1 MRISILF
8 IGMILTASSIV
19 GCGGNASASQN
30 NEKVQDENPAIN
42 EVKTT
47 DGDKSAASSS
57 TISSD
62 TIPENVRKIMKV
74 YPDFNISYSDNHL
87 VFTDGTTIVYD
98 DGREKSFVEKLD
110 DCDVE
115 DMFSM
120 TYDRDATIPAYL
132 NDCGRGR
139 SEQLYK
145 KMYGNNEA
153 EVKNN
158 LVDVEWF
165 GQKIPF
171 TKVNGA
177 NLQLAKV
184 AADLKTMPEMK
195 KYLTKASSFYW
206 RKVRGA
212 NRQSAHSYGI
222 AIDINTTYS
231 NYWLWSN
238 PKCSE
243 TDKLKYENQIP
254 LEIVKVFE
262 KHGFVWGG
270 RWYHYDTMHFE
281 YRPEILLANP

>member
-30 NEKVQDENPAIN
+30 NEKVQDENQAIN

-47 DGDKSAASSS
+47 DGNKSAASSS

-184 AADLKTMPEMK
+184 AADLKAMPEMK

-281 YRPEILLANP
+281 YRPELLL

>member
-1 MRISILF
+1 MHSINSFCVIML
-8 IGMILTASSIV
+8 IASSIV
-19 GCGGNASASQN
+19 GCGGNASVSQN
-30 NEKVQDENPAIN
+30 SEVAQQEKKVES
-42 EVKTT
+42 EVKTLNENN
-47 DGDKSAASSS
+47 SIASSATS
-57 TISSD
+57 SSD

-145 KMYGNNEA
+145 KMYGNSEA
-153 EVKNN
+153 EVKKN

-171 TKVNGA
+171 TKINSA

-184 AADLKTMPEMK
+184 AADLKAMPEMK

-281 YRPEILLANP
+281 YRPELLL

>member
-8 IGMILTASSIV
+8 IGMILAASSIV

-30 NEKVQDENPAIN
+30 NEKAQDENPAIN

-184 AADLKTMPEMK
+184 ATDLKAMPEMK

-281 YRPEILLANP
+281 YRPELVW

>member
-30 NEKVQDENPAIN
+30 NEKVQDENQAIN

-47 DGDKSAASSS
+47 DGNKSAASSS

-74 YPDFNISYSDNHL
+74 YPDFNVSYSDNHL

-145 KMYGNNEA
+145 KMYGDNEA

-281 YRPEILLANP
+281 YRPELLL

>member
-62 TIPENVRKIMKV
+62 TIPENVRKIIKV

-281 YRPEILLANP
+281 YRPELLL

>member
-1 MRISILF
+1 MRHFKFLFSIILF
-8 IGMILTASSIV
+8 AATCIV
-19 GCGGNASASQN
+19 GCGGDADASQN
-30 NEKVQDENPAIN
+30 SKKTLDGKHTDS
-42 EVKTT
+42 EVKATGENKITASATT
-47 DGDKSAASSS
+47 A
-57 TISSD
+57 SSD
-62 TIPENVRKIMKV
+62 TIPENVKKIMKV
-74 YPDFNISYSDNHL
+74 YPDFNISYSNNQL
-87 VFTDGTTIVYD
+87 VFPDGTTIVYD
-98 DGREKSFVEKLD
+98 DGKKKSFIEKLD

-120 TYDRDATIPAYL
+120 TYDRTASIPAYL
-132 NDCGRGR
+132 SDCGRGR

-145 KMYGNNEA
+145 KMYGNSEA
-153 EVKNN
+153 AVKKN

-184 AADLKTMPEMK
+184 AEDLKALPEMK
-195 KYLTKASSFYW
+195 KYLTNAWSFYW

-231 NYWLWSN
+231 SYWLWSN

-243 TDKLKYENQIP
+243 TDKLKYENKIP
-254 LEIVKVFE
+254 LEIVEVFE

-281 YRPEILLANP
+281 YRPELVW

>member
-1 MRISILF
+1 MKYFINILAV
-8 IGMILTASSIV
+8 IVTAICVV
-19 GCGGNASASQN
+19 GCGGNANASQSGDEKHDGKQAK
-30 NEKVQDENPAIN
+30 NEASLS
-42 EVKTT
+42 
-47 DGDKSAASSS
+47 GDKS
-57 TISSD
+57 TISTASTSTATSD
-62 TIPENVRKIMKV
+62 SIPENVRKIIEV
-74 YPDFNISYSDNHL
+74 YPDFKISYNNNQL
-87 VFTDGTTIVYD
+87 VFPDGTTIVYD

-120 TYDRDATIPAYL
+120 TYDRTASVPAYL
-132 NDCGRGR
+132 SDCGRGR

-153 EVKNN
+153 EVKKN

-184 AADLKTMPEMK
+184 ATDLKSMPEMK
-195 KYLTKASSFYW
+195 KYLTNASSFYW

-254 LEIVKVFE
+254 LEIVEVFE

-281 YRPEILLANP
+281 YRPELL

>member
-30 NEKVQDENPAIN
+30 NEKVLDENPAIN

-62 TIPENVRKIMKV
+62 TIPENVRKIIKV

-145 KMYGNNEA
+145 KMYGNSEA

-165 GQKIPF
+165 GQIIPF

-184 AADLKTMPEMK
+184 AADLKAMPEMK

-281 YRPEILLANP
+281 YRPELVW

>member
-62 TIPENVRKIMKV
+62 TIPENVRKIIKV

-87 VFTDGTTIVYD
+87 VFTDGTAIVYD

-145 KMYGNNEA
+145 KMYGNSEA

-281 YRPEILLANP
+281 YRPELLL

>member
-1 MRISILF
+1 MSKAIL
-8 IGMILTASSIV
+8 LTLMMAAACIV
-19 GCGGNASASQN
+19 GCGEKSNASQISRKIQE
-30 NEKVQDENPAIN
+30 EKKIDS
-42 EVKTT
+42 KTAT
-47 DGDKSAASSS
+47 IGDNKTADS
-57 TISSD
+57 
-62 TIPENVRKIMKV
+62 IPENVKKIMEV
-74 YPDFNISYSDNHL
+74 YPDFNISYKNNQL
-87 VFTDGTTIVYD
+87 VFPDGTTIIYD

-120 TYDRDATIPAYL
+120 TYDRTATLPDYL
-132 NDCGRGR
+132 SDCGRGR
-139 SEQLYK
+139 SEQFYK
-145 KMYGNNEA
+145 KMYGSSEA
-153 EVKNN
+153 EVKKN

-184 AADLKTMPEMK
+184 AADLKALPEMK
-195 KYLTKASSFYW
+195 KYLTNASSFYW

-231 NYWLWSN
+231 SYWLWSN

-243 TDKLKYENQIP
+243 TDKLKYENKIP
-254 LEIVKVFE
+254 LEIVEVFE
-262 KHGFVWGG
+262 KHGFIWGG

-281 YRPEILLANP
+281 YRPELLFAVDK

>member
-1 MRISILF
+1 M
-8 IGMILTASSIV
+8 
-19 GCGGNASASQN
+19 
-30 NEKVQDENPAIN
+30 
-42 EVKTT
+42 
-47 DGDKSAASSS
+47 
-57 TISSD
+57 
-62 TIPENVRKIMKV
+62 
-74 YPDFNISYSDNHL
+74 

-120 TYDRDATIPAYL
+120 TYDRDTTIPAYL

-281 YRPEILLANP
+281 YRPELVW

>member
-74 YPDFNISYSDNHL
+74 YPDFNVSYSDNHL

-145 KMYGNNEA
+145 KMYGDNEA

-281 YRPEILLANP
+281 YRPELVW